1 MSAFSGVIT
10 TPLAPF
16 GEDGRLRPELIEP
29 FVAWQVENGVTGFF
43 CLGTWGGFAI
53 LDSSER
59 RRAAEAWC
67 AAAGKHKAQTLVH
80 IGAFAQHEAI
90 ELAKHAAGCGATAI
104 ASVIPLYYSGA
115 NYYKFDD
122 YRKYF
127 AAIVRESSLPLFL
140 YNNPRTT
147 GVLIKPGE
155 FVSLAEAGVAGVK
168 DGSKDP
174 GWILEAQDTLA
185 ARGLAGEIIPGNTSA
200 MIYGVASGLEACMS
214 GATVCMPRLTSETF
228 AALRGGDFKLGAA
241 LHRKLMAARRVV
253 ASFGPAAPVSYALLA
268 RMGRSL
274 GTARAPWPTID
285 PKGLD
290 RLLDGLKAL
299 GVPDV
304 AG

>member
-1 MSAFSGVIT
+1 MTAFSGVIS

-16 GEDGRLRPELIEP
+16 DDNGRLRPDVIEP
-29 FVAWQVENGVTGFF
+29 FVAWQVESGVAGFF

-53 LDSSER
+53 LDNAER
-59 RRAAEAWC
+59 RLAAEAWC
-67 AAAGKHKAQTLVH
+67 AAARKHKAQILVH

-90 ELAKHAAGCGATAI
+90 DLAKHAADCGATAV

-115 NYYKFDD
+115 HYYKFDD
-122 YRKYF
+122 YKRYF
-127 AAIVRESSLPLFL
+127 AAIAEKSPLPFFL

-174 GWILEAQDTLA
+174 GWILEAQDLLA
-185 ARGLAGEIIPGNTSA
+185 ARNLEREIIPGNTSA
-200 MIYGVASGLEACMS
+200 MIYSVTSGLTACMS
-214 GATVCMPRLTSETF
+214 GATVCMPKLTSETF
-228 AALRGGDFKLGAA
+228 AMLRKGDFRLGAV
-241 LHRKLMAARRVV
+241 LNRKLMAARRMI

-268 RMGRSL
+268 RMNHSLGVGRS
-274 GTARAPWPTID
+274 PWPSIK
-285 PKGLD
+285 PEGLD
-290 RLLDGLKAL
+290 KLLDNLRML

-304 AG
+304 LG